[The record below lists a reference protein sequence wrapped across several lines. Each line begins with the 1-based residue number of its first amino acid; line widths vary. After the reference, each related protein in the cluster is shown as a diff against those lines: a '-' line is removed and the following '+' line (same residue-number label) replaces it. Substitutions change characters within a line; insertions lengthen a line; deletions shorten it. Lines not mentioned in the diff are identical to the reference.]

1 MSSDNAGLGGAGPGD
16 AGPGDDSGDIGDTD
30 ADIGI
35 LLASQSDAHRIAPH
49 RDPIQPR
56 PIPST
61 YSSEARKTHDV
72 IYF

>member
-35 LLASQSDAHRIAPH
+35 LFQCLLAKLRIQDIIFEYSRTVSLAILYK
-49 RDPIQPR
+49 IQ
-56 PIPST
+56 I
-61 YSSEARKTHDV
+61 E
-72 IYF
+72 